1 MMLTFRCLTIF
12 DMFLWE
18 PKSLRR
24 VGEFSAPMNI
34 WVNLYSPSLALRFA
48 LNIFGANYTLCRDK
62 GVKRGE
68 LKLRSLVAAEFVT
81 LRLRSGGRAIN

>member
-12 DMFLWE
+12 DILLCE

-24 VGEFSAPMNI
+24 VGEFSTPMNI

-48 LNIFGANYTLCRDK
+48 LNILGANYSLWRDD
-62 GVKRGE
+62 GVKKGE
-68 LKLRSLVAAEFVT
+68 LKTRSHVAAEFVT
-81 LRLRSGGRAIN
+81 LALSAHGRCAN